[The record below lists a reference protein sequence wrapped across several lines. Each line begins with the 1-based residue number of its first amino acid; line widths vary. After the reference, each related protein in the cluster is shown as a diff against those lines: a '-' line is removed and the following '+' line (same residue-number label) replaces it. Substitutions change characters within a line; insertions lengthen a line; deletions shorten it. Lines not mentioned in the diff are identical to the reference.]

1 MDKFA
6 ALDLGTNTF
15 HLLIASFDTEGNLIE
30 HFRDKR
36 YIHLAENGIEQIGE
50 KAYQRAIRCIND
62 FHKHLSKYKITGIN
76 CSGTA
81 AMRTA
86 SNGPTLVE
94 EIKNLTGIHVNLI
107 DGIQEAKYIYQGVRL
122 AVQQISHGNH
132 VIMDIGGG
140 SVEFIIIENG
150 HFKWSSSFPVGIA
163 VLKRQ
168 FHKTEPITEQ
178 EKIAINHFLE
188 KQMAKLLYQCKNT
201 NFQSLI
207 GASGSFEVLSEMF
220 KPGASDQLSYNIPI
234 DFFEATYG
242 NIVIQ
247 DLQQRLMRDDIP
259 NDRANLITTAF
270 HLMKFVLDQINF
282 QRITVSD
289 YAMKEG
295 MLSELSSSES

>member
-15 HLLIASFDTEGNLIE
+15 HLLIASFDQEGNLIE

-36 YIHLAENGIEQIGE
+36 FIHLAEDGIEQIGE
-50 KAYQRAIRCIND
+50 KAYQRAIKCVQD
-62 FHKHLSKYKITGIN
+62 FHKHLSKYEITGIN

-86 SNGPTLVE
+86 SNGPALVD
-94 EIKNLTGIHVNLI
+94 EIKDLTGIQINLI
-107 DGIQEAKYIYQGVRL
+107 DGIQEAKYIFQGVRL

-150 HFKWSSSFPVGIA
+150 HFKWSNSFPVGIA
-163 VLKRQ
+163 VLKRK
-168 FHKTEPITEQ
+168 FHKTEPITEK
-178 EKIAINHFLE
+178 ETTAINDFLE
-188 KQMAKLLYQCKNT
+188 KQMAKLLYQCKNM

-220 KPGASDQLSYNIPI
+220 KPGASDHLSYDIPI
-234 DFFEATYG
+234 NFFDSTYR
-242 NIVIQ
+242 NLIIQ
-247 DLQQRLMRDDIP
+247 NVEQRLFRDDIP
-259 NDRANLITTAF
+259 NDRAHLIITAF
-270 HLMKFVLDQINF
+270 HLMKFVLDKIRF

-295 MLSELSSSES
+295 MLSELSSPEI